1 MKELVLSES
10 DIKTIVSRIGKQLT
24 EELSKEEK
32 PPVLLGV
39 LRGAMPFYQ
48 DLVRE
53 IHLNFFCDYISV
65 SSYEGGL
72 STTGKVH
79 LTKDSSIDMKDRVV
93 VVVED
98 IVDTGYSMQFLL
110 EHLRKKG
117 PKRIIVCA
125 LFDKRKSR
133 VVDVPVDYVGHEL
146 KDSKFLV
153 GYGLD
158 YQEMLRNVPYVY
170 VPTEEEIKELDEL
183 AKK

>member
-1 MKELVLSES
+1 MKELVLSETA
-10 DIKTIVSRIGKQLT
+10 IKSIVSRIGEQLSADLSN
-24 EELSKEEK
+24 EER

-39 LRGAMPFYQ
+39 MRGALPFYQ

-53 IHLNFFCDYISV
+53 IRVPFYCDYISV

-72 STTGKVH
+72 ATTGKVH
-79 LTKDSSIDMKDRVV
+79 LIKDISIDVKGRTVV
-93 VVVED
+93 IVED

-110 EHLRKKG
+110 EHLRKKE
-117 PKRIIVCA
+117 PKRILVCA

-133 VVDVPVDYVGHEL
+133 VVDVPVDYVGYEL